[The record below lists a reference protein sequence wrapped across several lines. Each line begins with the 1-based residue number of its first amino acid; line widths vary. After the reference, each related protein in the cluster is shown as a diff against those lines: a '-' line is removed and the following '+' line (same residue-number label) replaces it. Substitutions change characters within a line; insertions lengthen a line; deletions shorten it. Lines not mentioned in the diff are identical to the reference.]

1 MIVNE
6 RKNLT
11 EVLWNK
17 VEYCDV
23 EPTNRGGT
31 SISLFF
37 AGKEGENVNILIDV
51 YDQLKR
57 YELNKYFS
65 DYELRKF
72 AKKTKEKTIKE
83 FCSNLRE
90 FDDLY
95 ANTDKRFK
103 FNIAEMVKD
112 NAKKTIGSYL
122 LSDKR
127 VVL

>member
-31 SISLFF
+31 NINLFF

-65 DYELRKF
+65 DDELRKF

-103 FNIAEMVKD
+103 FNIAQIVKN
-112 NAKKTIGSYL
+112 NAKKVVSDYL
-122 LSDKR
+122 FRHKK